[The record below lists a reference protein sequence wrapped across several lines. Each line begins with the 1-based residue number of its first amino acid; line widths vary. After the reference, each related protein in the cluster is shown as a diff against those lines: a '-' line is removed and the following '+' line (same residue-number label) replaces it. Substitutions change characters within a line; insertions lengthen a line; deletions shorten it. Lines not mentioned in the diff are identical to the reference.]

1 MIETLLLFREAFLG
15 SLLIALGCSVLGVFV
30 VYRRVVFVAA
40 ALAQLSS
47 AGVAL
52 AGLIGGAGA
61 VLGAGHGKLELAL
74 SLLATLG
81 GVAFFSQEGGARRIP
96 GDARLGIAYVL
107 AGGVAV
113 LLVARTAGGDAHAL
127 LLRGNILGTTREEVA
142 LLAATV
148 GGVLL
153 LYLLLYK
160 EFLFVSYDREMAA
173 TLGYRARRW
182 SFLLYLTL
190 GLVIAVS
197 IQTAGVLLVF
207 SFLVLPPVTG
217 ILLGR
222 SLPGVIAWSA
232 AAGVAAATLGFVASI
247 RFDLPTGPAI
257 VALSGVIL
265 AAAWLGTVVWVRMGH
280 AGDER
285 PPSISNRVPGSM

>member
-1 MIETLLLFREAFLG
+1 MIATLILFREAFLG
-15 SLLIALGCSVLGVFV
+15 ALLIGLGCSVLGVFV

-52 AGLIGGAGA
+52 AGFLGGAGA
-61 VLGAGHGKLELAL
+61 ALGGGHDGPGLIL
-74 SLLATLG
+74 SVMATLA
-81 GVAFFSQEGGARRIP
+81 GVIFFSQEGSARRIP

-107 AGGVAV
+107 AGAAAV

-127 LLRGNILGTTREEVA
+127 LLRGNILGTTRGEVG
-142 LLAATV
+142 LLAGTV

-153 LYLLLYK
+153 LYVLLYK
-160 EFLFVSYDREMAA
+160 ELLFVSYDREMAA

-197 IQTAGVLLVF
+197 IQAAGVLLVF
-207 SFLVLPPVTG
+207 SFLVLPPVSG

-222 SLPGVIAWSA
+222 SLPAVMGWSA
-232 AAGVAAATLGFVASI
+232 ASGVTASALGFMASI

-257 VALSGVIL
+257 VAMSGVLL
-265 AAAWLGTVVWVRMGH
+265 AAAWLGAAVRGRMG
-280 AGDER
+280 GD
-285 PPSISNRVPGSM
+285 PGGALAPEGSGA